1 MNAVLSRRQ
10 LLALVALTLMWGV
23 NWPMMKLSLRELSPL
38 YFRAI
43 TMTLGATW
51 LYFFFRAR
59 GVRMTPHGAEWRS
72 VALLALPNML
82 GWHTISIFGVKE
94 LSSGRAAILGFT
106 MPIWTVLIGTLFL
119 GEKLTARVAWAT
131 AAVAA
136 AIALLMANEINTL
149 SGRPLGVLWMELAAV
164 SWAIGT
170 LMMRRITI
178 TLPTEALAVWMMLM
192 VSVCLW
198 ALALVAEPLPSFQF
212 STTMWISLVYGVL
225 INYGFAQII
234 WFGLARNLPPA
245 TSAMSV
251 MAIPLIGTLS
261 ATLIV
266 GERPHWQDYVAVV
279 LVMSAIAAVLL
290 PGRSFTRFKPDRLA
304 PQRPAPPPNQPTP

>member
-1 MNAVLSRRQ
+1 MLTRKQ
-10 LLALVALTLMWGV
+10 LLALIALTLMWGV

-43 TMTLGATW
+43 TMTLGASW
-51 LYFFFRAR
+51 LWLFFKMR
-59 GVRMTPHGAEWRS
+59 GVRMLPQGTEWKT
-72 VALLALPNML
+72 VAMLALPNML

-106 MPIWTVLIGTLFL
+106 MPIWTVLLGALFL
-119 GEKLTARVAWAT
+119 GQKLTLRVAWAT
-131 AAVAA
+131 LAVAA
-136 AIALLMANEINTL
+136 AIALLMAHELHNLT
-149 SGRPLGVLWMELAAV
+149 GRPLGVLWMELAAL

-170 LMMRRITI
+170 LMMRRLTI
-178 TLPTEALAVWMMLM
+178 TLPTEALAVWMMLLT
-192 VSVCLW
+192 SVCLW
-198 ALALVAEPLPSFQF
+198 VLALVAEPVPSFQF
-212 STTMWISLVYGVL
+212 SPTMWGSLVYGVF

-261 ATLIV
+261 ATIVV
-266 GERPHWQDYVAVV
+266 GEVPHWQDYVAVV

-290 PGRSFTRFKPDRLA
+290 PARQKPLD
-304 PQRPAPPPNQPTP
+304 

>member
-1 MNAVLSRRQ
+1 MLTRKQ
-10 LLALVALTLMWGV
+10 LLALIALTLMWGV

-43 TMTLGATW
+43 TMTLGASW
-51 LYFFFRAR
+51 LWLFFRAR
-59 GVRMTPHGAEWRS
+59 GVRMLPHGTEWKT
-72 VALLALPNML
+72 VVTLALPNML

-106 MPIWTVLIGTLFL
+106 MPIWTVLLGALFL
-119 GEKLTARVAWAT
+119 GQKLTLRVAWAT
-131 AAVAA
+131 LAVAA
-136 AIALLMANEINTL
+136 AIALLMAHELHNLT
-149 SGRPLGVLWMELAAV
+149 GRPLGVLWMELAAL

-170 LMMRRITI
+170 LMMRRLTI
-178 TLPTEALAVWMMLM
+178 TLPTEALAVWMMLLT
-192 VSVCLW
+192 SVCLW
-198 ALALVAEPLPSFQF
+198 LLALVAEPVPSFQF
-212 STTMWISLVYGVL
+212 SPAMWGSLVYGVF

-261 ATLIV
+261 VTIV
-266 GERPHWQDYVAVV
+266 EGEVPHWQVYVAVV

-290 PGRSFTRFKPDRLA
+290 PARQKPLD
-304 PQRPAPPPNQPTP
+304 